1 MGLAEVGAFVE
12 AASRGSVT
20 AAARVLGVPKS
31 TVSRRIRRLEAELG
45 HALVEHGARRLRLT
59 DAGELLYRRS
69 ASAVRDLDEAARSVR
84 QGAFEHAGELRITA
98 PRDIGASSS
107 LVQLFV
113 GFREAHPQLRLTV
126 DLSDRLVDVLTEG
139 FDFAIRLHA
148 APLEPLTNVRV
159 RRLGVV
165 EGALYASRRYL
176 ERAGRPDAPPDL
188 KHHRCL
194 VTTQDR
200 AGPVWPLRR
209 AGHGTVEVR
218 VDPCVATNSMT
229 FVRAAVVAEAGI
241 GALPEFV
248 GAELVLAGDVER
260 VLPGWTL
267 PAGTLSLLWPA
278 RRHQVPRLR
287 AYLDHLASGFARA
300 CSTPD

>member
-12 AASRGSVT
+12 AASRGSVS
-20 AAARVLGVPKS
+20 AAARALGVPKS

-59 DAGELLYRRS
+59 DAGEVLYRRS
-69 ASAVRDLDEAARSVR
+69 ASAVRDLDDAARSIKR
-84 QGAFEHAGELRITA
+84 GLFEPAGELRITA
-98 PRDIGASSS
+98 PRDIGASPP

-113 GFREAHPQLRLTV
+113 GFREAHPQVRLTV
-126 DLSDRLVDVLTEG
+126 DLSDRLVDILGDG

-159 RRLGVV
+159 RRLGAV
-165 EGALYASRRYL
+165 EGALYAGRGYV
-176 ERAGRPDAPPDL
+176 ERAGRPENPSDL
-188 KHHRCL
+188 RHHRCL
-194 VTTQDR
+194 VTTEGGAD
-200 AGPVWPLRR
+200 PVWTLRR
-209 AGHGTVEVR
+209 YGHGTREVR
-218 VDPCVATNSMT
+218 VEPGVVTNSMT
-229 FVRAAVVAEAGI
+229 FVRGAVLADAGI

-248 GAELVLAGDVER
+248 GAELVARGEAER
-260 VLPGWTL
+260 VLPGWSL

-287 AYLDHLASGFARA
+287 AYLDHLAGGFARA
-300 CSTPD
+300 CATSA